1 MKIIK
6 LVILL
11 FLMNFQVNAQEVEE
25 YSKDNLSITFKNF
38 DPTLKEGTEEKFV
51 STVFEVYPKLLKD
64 FNPNAQKHITIKI
77 DTSYTGVAYASNGE
91 ITVSSRWLKQKPT
104 DIDLITHEVM
114 HLIQSYPHGGGPV
127 WLSEGVADY
136 VRFKYGV
143 DNPGAGWSLT
153 DFNKNQSYTNS
164 YRITARFLVWLSENY
179 DDSIVYKLDKQMRSK
194 TYSEDSWKNLTGKD
208 IDSLWLEYSGNSE
221 IYFAKGM

>member
-1 MKIIK
+1 MKILR
-6 LVILL
+6 LVIV
-11 FLMNFQVNAQEVEE
+11 FLVISLQVDAQEVGE
-25 YSKDNLSITFKNF
+25 YSKGKLSITFKNF
-38 DPTLKEGTEEKFV
+38 DATLKEGTEDKFV
-51 STVFEVYPKLLKD
+51 STVFKVYPKLLKD
-64 FNPNAQKHITIKI
+64 FNPDAQKHITINI
-77 DTSYTGVAYASNGE
+77 DTSYTGVAYAFNGE

-143 DNPGAGWSLT
+143 DNTGAGWSLT
-153 DFNKNQSYTNS
+153 DFNENQSYTNS

-179 DDSIVYKLDKQMRSK
+179 DDAIVYKLDQQMRSK
-194 TYSEDSWKNLTGKD
+194 TYSEDSWEKLTGKG
-208 IDSLWLEYSGNSE
+208 IDSLWDQYSKNPE
-221 IYFAKGM
+221 I

>member
-1 MKIIK
+1 MKILR

-11 FLMNFQVNAQEVEE
+11 LVVSLQVNAQEVEE
-25 YSKDNLSITFKNF
+25 YSKGKLSITFKNF
-38 DPTLKEGTEEKFV
+38 DATLKEGTEDKFI
-51 STVFEVYPKLLKD
+51 STVFKVYPKLLKD
-64 FNPNAQKHITIKI
+64 FNPDAQKHITINI
-77 DTSYTGVAYASNGE
+77 DTSYTVVAYAFNGE

-143 DNPGAGWSLT
+143 DNTGAGWSLT
-153 DFNKNQSYTNS
+153 DFNENQSYTNS

-179 DDSIVYKLDKQMRSK
+179 DDAIVYKLDQQMRSK
-194 TYSEDSWKNLTGKD
+194 TYSEDSWEKLTGKG
-208 IDSLWLEYSGNSE
+208 IDSLWDQYSKNPE
-221 IYFAKGM
+221 I

>member
-1 MKIIK
+1 MKILR

-11 FLMNFQVNAQEVEE
+11 LVVSLQVNAQEVEE
-25 YSKDNLSITFKNF
+25 YSKGKLSITFKNF
-38 DPTLKEGTEEKFV
+38 DATLKEGTEDKFV
-51 STVFEVYPKLLKD
+51 STVFKVYPKLLKD
-64 FNPNAQKHITIKI
+64 FNPDAQKHITINI
-77 DTSYTGVAYASNGE
+77 DTSYTGVAYAFNGE

-143 DNPGAGWSLT
+143 DNTGAGWSLT
-153 DFNKNQSYTNS
+153 DFNENQSYTNS

-179 DDSIVYKLDKQMRSK
+179 DDAIVYKLDQQMRSK
-194 TYSEDSWKNLTGKD
+194 TYSEDSWEKLTGKG
-208 IDSLWLEYSGNSE
+208 IDSLWDQYSKNPE
-221 IYFAKGM
+221 I

>member
-1 MKIIK
+1 MKILR
-6 LVILL
+6 LVIV
-11 FLMNFQVNAQEVEE
+11 FLVISLQVDAQEVGE
-25 YSKDNLSITFKNF
+25 YSKGKLSITFKNF
-38 DPTLKEGTEEKFV
+38 DATLKEGTEDKFV
-51 STVFEVYPKLLKD
+51 STVFKVYPKLLKD
-64 FNPNAQKHITIKI
+64 FNPDAQKHITINI
-77 DTSYTGVAYASNGE
+77 DTSYTGVAYAFNGE

-143 DNPGAGWSLT
+143 DNTGAGWSLT
-153 DFNKNQSYTNS
+153 DFNENQIYTNS

-179 DDSIVYKLDKQMRSK
+179 DDAIVYKLDQQMRSK
-194 TYSEDSWKNLTGKD
+194 TYSEDSWEKLTGKG
-208 IDSLWLEYSGNSE
+208 IDSLWDQYSKNPE
-221 IYFAKGM
+221 I

>member
-1 MKIIK
+1 MKLLK

-11 FLMNFQVNAQEVEE
+11 FLVCFQSKAQEVGE
-25 YSKDNLSITFKNF
+25 YSEGKLSITFKNF
-38 DPTLKEGTEEKFV
+38 DATLKEGTEDKFV

-64 FNPNAQKHITIKI
+64 FNPDAQKHITINI
-77 DTSYTGVAYASNGE
+77 DTSYTGVAYAFNGE

-114 HLIQSYPHGGGPV
+114 HLIQSYPHGAGPV

-136 VRFKYGV
+136 VRFEYGV

-153 DFNKNQSYTNS
+153 DFNENQSYTNS
-164 YRITARFLVWLSENY
+164 YRITARFLVWLSKNY
-179 DDSIVYKLDKQMRSK
+179 DDAIVNKLDQQMRSK
-194 TYSEDSWKNLTGKD
+194 TYSEDSWKDFTGKEL
-208 IDSLWLEYSGNSE
+208 DSLWEQYAENPE
-221 IYFAKGM
+221 I